1 MWLEK
6 ACNDVGGRIYKK
18 RREMRYNGSSKLN
31 CEQIHESEEYFLY
44 TGTSLLQPDGFVL
57 ALAPK
62 RYPGAVA

>member
-1 MWLEK
+1 
-6 ACNDVGGRIYKK
+6 
-18 RREMRYNGSSKLN
+18 MRYKGSSKLN
-31 CEQIHESEEYFLY
+31 WEQIHESEEYFLY